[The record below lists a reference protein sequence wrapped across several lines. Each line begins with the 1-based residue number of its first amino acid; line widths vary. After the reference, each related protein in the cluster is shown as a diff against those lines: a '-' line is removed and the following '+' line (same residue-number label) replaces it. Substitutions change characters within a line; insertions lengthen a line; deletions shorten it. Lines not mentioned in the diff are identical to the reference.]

1 MLRPM
6 RAAAFLPLL
15 AAASCWGATAPTM
28 VLPSQVTI
36 SEDDPLTY
44 ITITGIAVASGS
56 PFITAY
62 SGDGERLEV
71 EGAEFMAGAP
81 GSAWVKVIP
90 RPDANGQVWVFVQ
103 LFDIAQGS
111 PDPVLIDS
119 MRVQI
124 TPVNDPPLLYATAAL
139 RLARG
144 ARAEVATA
152 NLTASDVDNTT
163 LTFTLTQAPD
173 RGQLLLDETELAT
186 GATFT
191 PVDVANH
198 RLSYRHGGADDTAD
212 SFSVTVSDGSVTI
225 GPLSVGVTF
234 AAGAVPFVGLPGIP
248 AIWRE
253 RGGPALV
260 LPAAVVEDPDTAAM
274 TGGQVTVA
282 VVAFGQ
288 GDDRLDIHDFGF
300 GSGQI
305 GRSGTAVTYQ
315 GQAIGTVVPG
325 LGTAPLRVSLS
336 GPYATPAAVQALL
349 RAMTFD
355 NPSRDPS
362 TIPRICEVVVDDGEH
377 GASPPVRGTWNLT
390 QIDDLP
396 ELPAGLRL
404 ATLTGLTRDISLHA
418 RDPDHNSNRP
428 VWSISSKPANA
439 TLTLLSGEM
448 TEGGPRI
455 RLVPTL
461 PGISSATFMVLDDNN
476 QVAWTVVPVVV
487 ATLDEPRPHP
497 AADPPRTVVAGE
509 AVDVVVPWDLRD
521 LDPGAALTYSTTGSA
536 PTGLVL
542 TDQGSA
548 RVRVTW
554 PVPAATK
561 AGTRYRFQVV
571 AEDPVRGIPG
581 FLPFDVLVTAR
592 PAGSG

>member
-1 MLRPM
+1 M
-6 RAAAFLPLL
+6 RAAVFLPLL
-15 AAASCWGATAPTM
+15 VAASCWGATAPTM
-28 VLPSQVTI
+28 VLPSLVTI
-36 SEDDPLTY
+36 SEDAPLTY

-56 PFITAY
+56 PFIAAY
-62 SGDGERLEV
+62 SGDSERLEL

-103 LFDIAQGS
+103 LFDMASGS

-163 LTFTLTQAPD
+163 LTFTLTQAPV
-173 RGQLLLDETELAT
+173 RGQLLLDEADLAA

-191 PVDVANH
+191 QVDVSNH
-198 RLSYRHGGADDTAD
+198 RLSYRHGGADDAPD
-212 SFSVTVSDGSVTI
+212 SFSVTVSDGTVTV
-225 GPLSVGVTF
+225 GPLGVGVTF
-234 AAGAVPFVGLPGIP
+234 GAGAVPFVGLPGIP
-248 AIWRE
+248 ATWRE

-282 VVAFGQ
+282 VVGSGQ
-288 GDDRLDIHDFGF
+288 GEDRLDIHDFGF

-315 GQAIGTVVPG
+315 GQPIGTVVSG
-325 LGTAPLRVSLS
+325 QGTAPLRVALS

-349 RAMTFD
+349 RAVTFD

-362 TIPRICEVVVDDGEH
+362 ISPRICEVVVDDGEH
-377 GASPPVRGTWNLT
+377 GSSPPVRGTWGIT

-404 ATLTGLTRDISLHA
+404 ATLPGLSRDLLLGA
-418 RDPDHNSNRP
+418 VDPDHNSNRP
-428 VWSISSKPANA
+428 IWTVRTQPANA
-439 TLTLLSGEM
+439 VVTMLDGEAQ
-448 TEGGPRI
+448 GGPKVRI
-455 RLVPTL
+455 KPTL
-461 PGISSATFMVLDDNN
+461 PGIGSLELQVLDDNH

-487 ATLDEPRPHP
+487 ATLDELRPHP

-509 AVDVVVPWDLRD
+509 AVDVVVPWDVRD
-521 LDPGAALTYSTTGSA
+521 LDAGAALRFSTTGSA

-542 TDQGSA
+542 TAQGSD

-581 FLPFDVLVTAR
+581 FLPVDVLVTPR